1 MIWENPLCYKTL
13 LYTLARDIDK
23 MSLPIKI
30 LIIKYFVTLR
40 ENFNKILKI
49 DSVIIVKIKKSK
61 VVAVFSKYLVNYI
74 LCV

>member
-1 MIWENPLCYKTL
+1 
-13 LYTLARDIDK
+13 

-40 ENFNKILKI
+40 ENFNKILQI
-49 DSVIIVKIKKSK
+49 DSVITMKIKKSK

-74 LCV
+74 LRV